1 MFADSGFGLVFGIV
15 DFIACA
21 AGIDKM

>member
-1 MFADSGFGLVFGIV
+1 MFTDSGFGLVFGIV